1 MDNLEEMD
9 KFLETHNLLRLNQV
23 EMDNLSRPIT
33 SYEIKLVIKKL
44 PVNKSP
50 ILESFTGEFYPAYK
64 EDWIAILL
72 KLFPKKLK
80 RRETPKFTIQ
90 GHSTLMLKPDR
101 DATKKRKL

>member
-50 ILESFTGEFYPAYK
+50 ILESFTGEFYPTYK
-64 EDWIAILL
+64 ED
-72 KLFPKKLK
+72 
-80 RRETPKFTIQ
+80 
-90 GHSTLMLKPDR
+90 
-101 DATKKRKL
+101 